1 MGALIFIY
9 IPTYVENFVAVFFAA
24 QFVRNDFFLSTFFS
38 VLARFDSRGM
48 VTTAAALDS
57 TQPFFGQS
65 NLTHLHTYTRTYT
78 RTHTLYLTYMTSA
91 RTGSLLIYTMY
102 LSVFSRDRPI
112 RNQCISN
119 S

>member
-48 VTTAAALDS
+48 VTTAAAAALDS

-65 NLTHLHTYTRTYT
+65 NLTHT
-78 RTHTLYLTYMTSA
+78 RTHAHAHTLS
-91 RTGSLLIYTMY
+91 I
-102 LSVFSRDRPI
+102 
-112 RNQCISN
+112 
-119 S
+119 